1 MTMTRTEHSPKE
13 LERIRRYRLIDDT
26 FLSVVFQDK
35 ECTQLLIRCVLQ
47 REDLTVI
54 QVRTQR
60 ELKNLWGRSVRL
72 DVLAAD
78 EAGNLYNIE
87 VQRSD
92 SGAARRRARYNS
104 SLLDAHVTEPGDE
117 YEALAESFVIFIT
130 ENDYFRQGLPM
141 YHIER
146 VVQETGELFADGEH
160 IIYVNGQYRGP
171 DPVGE
176 LMHDFFCQDPAEMS
190 FPLLARN
197 VRYYKDDAEGV
208 DYMCRISEEIWEE
221 GREKGRQEGQKEGR
235 RVGRQEGE
243 QQMLVQNI
251 RRLMEN
257 TSYTFLGAC
266 DVLGVPQENRAG
278 LERLLGS

>member
-78 EAGNLYNIE
+78 EAGNHYNLLGP
-87 VQRSD
+87 RRPR
-92 SGAARRRARYNS
+92 GAARRRARYNS
-104 SLLDAHVTEPGDE
+104 SLLDAHVTEPGEE
-117 YEALAESFVIFIT
+117 YEALAESYVIFIT

-160 IIYVNGQYRGP
+160 IIYVNGQYRGA

-197 VRYYKDDAEGV
+197 VRY
-208 DYMCRISEEIWEE
+208 SEEIWEE
-221 GREKGRQEGQKEGR
+221 
-235 RVGRQEGE
+235 GRQEGE

-266 DVLGVPQENRAG
+266 DVLGVPRENRAG

>member
-13 LERIRRYRLIDDT
+13 LERIRRYRLIDNT

-104 SLLDAHVTEPGDE
+104 RQLDAHVTETGE
-117 YEALAESFVIFIT
+117 ENEALEESFVIFIT
-130 ENDYFRQGLPM
+130 
-141 YHIER
+141 
-146 VVQETGELFADGEH
+146 
-160 IIYVNGQYRGP
+160 
-171 DPVGE
+171 
-176 LMHDFFCQDPAEMS
+176 
-190 FPLLARN
+190 
-197 VRYYKDDAEGV
+197 
-208 DYMCRISEEIWEE
+208 
-221 GREKGRQEGQKEGR
+221 
-235 RVGRQEGE
+235 
-243 QQMLVQNI
+243 
-251 RRLMEN
+251 
-257 TSYTFLGAC
+257 
-266 DVLGVPQENRAG
+266 
-278 LERLLGS
+278 